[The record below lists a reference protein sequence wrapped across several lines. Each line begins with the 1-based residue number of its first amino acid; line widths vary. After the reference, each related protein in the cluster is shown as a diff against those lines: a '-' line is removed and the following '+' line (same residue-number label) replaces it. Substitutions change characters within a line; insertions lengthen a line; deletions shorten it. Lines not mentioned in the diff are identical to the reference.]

1 VKRCDEEDISMKVG
15 YMHVRNDTH
24 VTTIDEKICASGE
37 CTCVRGK
44 VDGCAFEV
52 LLQSANKRENH

>member
-1 VKRCDEEDISMKVG
+1 MKVG